1 MDYYI
6 VFLCSQSQLF
16 LTAVSYFYVCY
27 LLLFWPFFSVQVF
40 ILYFMHTADAYEIF
54 VMLLFS
60 FGSSAVFFL

>member
-1 MDYYI
+1 MFT
-6 VFLCSQSQLF
+6 VTAVLNSCFLFLCL
-16 LTAVSYFYVCY
+16 LPIAV
-27 LLLFWPFFSVQVF
+27 LALFSVQVF